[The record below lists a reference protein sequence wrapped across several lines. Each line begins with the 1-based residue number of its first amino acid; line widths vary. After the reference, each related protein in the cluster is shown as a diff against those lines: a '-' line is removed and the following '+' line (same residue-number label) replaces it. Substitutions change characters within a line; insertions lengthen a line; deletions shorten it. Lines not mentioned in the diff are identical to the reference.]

1 MQTAVR
7 ALIKSLYAKKGRW
20 WYDMLP
26 FVLDTEVPATAK
38 ILTKCEDIVKPQK
51 FFQIF
56 LLFAFTGVLALN
68 VQAMDAEETA
78 ERVAA
83 GNFIKQLQTLVE
95 EGKRQELAKLVNYPL
110 TVDGK
115 NRAKN
120 ADAFVTSYDAVFTK
134 AVQTCLREHKQKE
147 EIFSR
152 NGQYMV
158 GWGCIWFSPAERRGM
173 TIDAVN
179 TKP

>member
-1 MQTAVR
+1 MN
-7 ALIKSLYAKKGRW
+7 
-20 WYDMLP
+20 
-26 FVLDTEVPATAK
+26 
-38 ILTKCEDIVKPQK
+38 PQK
-51 FFQIF
+51 FFQTF
-56 LLFAFTGVLALN
+56 LLVALTCAFAPN
-68 VQAMDAEETA
+68 VQAMDAEVTA

-83 GNFIKQLQTLVE
+83 GNFVKRLQMLAA

-115 NRAKN
+115 ARTKN
-120 ADAFVTSYDAVFTK
+120 ADAFVKSYDAIFTK
-134 AVQTCLREHKQKE
+134 TVQTCLREHNLKE

-158 GWGCIWFSPAERRGM
+158 GWGCIWFSPAERGGM

-179 TKP
+179 TKGP